1 MLSDAAAGDR
11 AAFLHAEQ
19 RRSWMKR
26 LGVLMVATQQRLRR
40 AKGACF
46 LRTRGADG
54 LLYVTV
60 RAGGVGAV
68 DGR

>member
-1 MLSDAAAGDR
+1 MLSDAAVGER

-19 RRSWMKR
+19 RQNWMKR
-26 LGVLMVATQQRLRR
+26 LGVLMVATQQRLRM
-40 AKGACF
+40 AKGSCF

-54 LLYVTV
+54 LLYITV
-60 RAGGVGAV
+60 RAGGAGAV